1 MTEIPIEKKQVLDL
15 LKSIET
21 GDPTPADYINPTR
34 YVQHNPGAGDDLEG
48 FKALLQQLP
57 PKSAKVNTVRIFQD
71 DNFVFAH
78 TDYNFFGPKIGFDIF
93 RYKNGKIVEH
103 WDNLQ
108 EKPINPNPSNRTMT
122 DGTAEIKDVKMT
134 AINKKLVKE
143 FVEDILV
150 NGKMEKLTDYFT
162 GDSYIQHNPAIADG
176 LSGLGK
182 AIEAMAAQGII
193 MKYNKVHYVLGE
205 GNFVLTVSEGSFADK
220 HSSFY
225 DLFRIEND
233 KIAEHWDTIEP
244 IPDKSAWKNSNGKF

>member
-1 MTEIPIEKKQVLDL
+1 
-15 LKSIET
+15 
-21 GDPTPADYINPTR
+21 
-34 YVQHNPGAGDDLEG
+34 
-48 FKALLQQLP
+48 
-57 PKSAKVNTVRIFQD
+57 
-71 DNFVFAH
+71 
-78 TDYNFFGPKIGFDIF
+78 
-93 RYKNGKIVEH
+93 
-103 WDNLQ
+103 DNLQ